1 MNSYVLCALA
11 VECLPLA
18 GAGGHVARH
27 NARAAALEA
36 VGVAQRG
43 SPSAAARCTPAKA
56 TSRRPRRPARGGRSC
71 RRGRRAAAAAAARHR
86 WRRRGSA
93 PGKVGRGTRR
103 GTRSRSASCSR
114 GENPCRASGRDEG
127 RACSVVPAPRARSLV
142 RRPGDE
148 PKRRRR
154 SAGSADAPSSR
165 GAAAATVRGP
175 RASAGPEAGARAAR
189 AAVQRGG
196 GHGETRVSK
205 CALLTRGSESRDA
218 TSSSRPMKTPHSK
231 GSHHDQ
237 FSSRCQRSL
246 SVSRRISVSCEEV
259 GISGGG
265 NVPRGTGLRA
275 VRRGW
280 RLPCPRTSRKHR
292 PVAMPSTTRGRVTVR
307 PRARG
312 ASFRVSFLHPSSKNA
327 HARRRL
333 TLALLPLS
341 PAAPAFQ
348 MTRYYRYGELD
359 TCDGRWAAIW
369 ACMDR
374 SKRYVRLDRRRKF
387 HCEACPS
394 AVATDTH

>member
-1 MNSYVLCALA
+1 MPRMSAATTPERAPSSRCRPAQ
-11 VECLPLA
+11 PL
-18 GAGGHVARH
+18 
-27 NARAAALEA
+27 
-36 VGVAQRG
+36 
-43 SPSAAARCTPAKA
+43 SAAARCTPAKA
-56 TSRRPRRPARGGRSC
+56 SVAAATETSPRREVVPEGPAASPSSRRGIATRFSEEEE
-71 RRGRRAAAAAAARHR
+71 
-86 WRRRGSA
+86 GSA
-93 PGKVGRGTRR
+93 PGKVGRGVRR
-103 GTRSRSASCSR
+103 GTRSRSASRSR

-148 PKRRRR
+148 PKRDADDRPGI
-154 SAGSADAPSSR
+154 AGDAPSSR
-165 GAAAATVRGP
+165 GAAAATVRVD
-175 RASAGPEAGARAAR
+175 RVASAGPEAGARAAR

-280 RLPCPRTSRKHR
+280 RLPCPRTSRRHR
-292 PVAMPSTTRGRVTVR
+292 PAAMPSTTRGRVTVR
-307 PRARG
+307 PRAPAAR
-312 ASFRVSFLHPSSKNA
+312 PSA
-327 HARRRL
+327 CLFFICQARTR
-333 TLALLPLS
+333 TLAV
-341 PAAPAFQ
+341 
-348 MTRYYRYGELD
+348 G
-359 TCDGRWAAIW
+359 
-369 ACMDR
+369 
-374 SKRYVRLDRRRKF
+374 
-387 HCEACPS
+387 
-394 AVATDTH
+394 